1 MNDSYRGSYEYMANI
16 NIEIPDDIYKKVKLA
31 AITKDKTVKAFI
43 IEQLEQKMQKT
54 KVRL

>member
-1 MNDSYRGSYEYMANI
+1 MANI

-54 KVRL
+54 KVRT